1 MKKALLV
8 SCAALACVVAEPLG
22 RVSIIRLLAQDLTS
36 TTVCPT
42 PSVKPDGT
50 KEPYWPR
57 NSTVYY
63 TFDSSVV
70 EQNLI
75 RAAKDAMN
83 AWGNA
88 NANNGSGVTFTP
100 ASGNA
105 NLVWQQGASTA
116 GPANTDFT
124 GKFDPTDGHITS
136 QITITVDAANQG
148 GTWFDPSGTFPN
160 TFRNQLLKACL
171 HELGHTMGL
180 ADQATDRTKTCGNET
195 PAGSVMNQFC
205 GVGDIGG
212 NIPLSI
218 PKCDKQGVNR
228 EPGYNPPPPP
238 PPTSGGCTG
247 PSGAN
252 CFYSANGASCDPGL
266 IAYPPC
272 CCFYSPIVI
281 DVTGDGFHFTDA
293 AGGVLFDPTGS
304 GTKYQIAWPSAGSH
318 NAWLALDRN
327 GDGTIDNGLELF
339 GNFTP
344 QPQSEE
350 NNGFRALAVFDRP
363 ENGGNGDGIIS
374 SKDAVF
380 SKLRLWQDN
389 NHNGISESWELF
401 TLPELGVSAISL
413 EYEESRVTDQ
423 YGNQFRFRG
432 RVFDMSG
439 KHAGQW
445 AWDVFPK
452 TLPAK

>member
-1 MKKALLV
+1 
-8 SCAALACVVAEPLG
+8 
-22 RVSIIRLLAQDLTS
+22 
-36 TTVCPT
+36 
-42 PSVKPDGT
+42 
-50 KEPYWPR
+50 
-57 NSTVYY
+57 
-63 TFDSSVV
+63 
-70 EQNLI
+70 
-75 RAAKDAMN
+75 
-83 AWGNA
+83 
-88 NANNGSGVTFTP
+88 
-100 ASGNA
+100 
-105 NLVWQQGASTA
+105 
-116 GPANTDFT
+116 
-124 GKFDPTDGHITS
+124 
-136 QITITVDAANQG
+136 
-148 GTWFDPSGTFPN
+148 
-160 TFRNQLLKACL
+160 
-171 HELGHTMGL
+171 
-180 ADQATDRTKTCGNET
+180 
-195 PAGSVMNQFC
+195 VMNQFC

-252 CFYSANGASCDPGL
+252 CFYSANGASCDAGL

-281 DVTGDGFHFTDA
+281 DVAGDGFHFTDA

-327 GDGTIDNGLELF
+327 GDGTIDNGMELF

-344 QPQSEE
+344 QPQSED

-363 ENGGNGDGIIS
+363 ENGGNGDGIID

-380 SKLRLWQDN
+380 PRLRLWQDK
-389 NHNGISESWELF
+389 NHNGISEGGELF

-413 EYEESRVTDQ
+413 EYEESKLTDQ
-423 YGNQFRFRG
+423 YGNQFRFRA

-439 KHAGQW
+439 NHVGQW

-452 TLPAK
+452 TVPAK